1 MANGGT
7 VVVIGGTSGIGEDI
21 AKHYS
26 ETGRRVYVS
35 GRDQG
40 RADEAAVRI
49 GGDTHGL
56 SVDLSQPRDIAAG
69 LAPIEGP
76 VDYLVIPAVLR
87 DSNNIREFGIEGAS
101 ALAVL
106 KLVGYPETIHQ
117 LLDRMHDE
125 SAVVLFGGLAK
136 EKPYPGSLTVTSVNG
151 GIEKMLNNLVLDL
164 APIRI
169 NAIHPGIV
177 LDSWFWDGK
186 DPVRE
191 AVLARTPTG
200 RPVLTAHIVDAV
212 RFLLENPSANGV
224 NLNID
229 GGHQMR
235 HLIFDP
241 PGI

>member
-1 MANGGT
+1 MAGS
-7 VVVIGGTSGIGEDI
+7 VVVVGASSGIGEKI
-21 AKHYS
+21 AKHYADA
-26 ETGRRVYVS
+26 GRRVYVS
-35 GRDQG
+35 SRDQG
-40 RADEAAVRI
+40 RADEAAARI

-56 SVDLSQPRDIAAG
+56 TLDLAEPTGIAAG
-69 LAPIEGP
+69 LEPVGGP

-87 DSNNIREFGIEGAS
+87 DANNIKDFAIEGAS

-106 KLVGYPETIHQ
+106 KLVGYPETIHR

-125 SAVVLFGGLAK
+125 SAIVLFGGLAK

-169 NAIHPGIV
+169 NAVHPGIV
-177 LDSWFWDGK
+177 LDSWFWEGK

-200 RPVLTAHIVDAV
+200 RPVLEEHIVDAT
-212 RFLLENPSANGV
+212 RFLLENASANGI

-235 HLIFDP
+235 RLIFDP
-241 PGI
+241 QPGS